1 MNLFIVEDSVL
12 IQNRLIRFV
21 ESCGIAFSSED
32 REAFPTLSPQFETT
46 TPGIHVIGVSG
57 DIDSAFDKVLNS
69 ETDAIILDL
78 QLGTG
83 NGLQLL
89 KSIKQR
95 KPSVKIVVLTN
106 HSTEDNRQHAMRAGA
121 DGFLDKSTD
130 FERIPDFLHRW
141 QAPHFSNHVN

>member
-21 ESCGIAFSSED
+21 EEV
-32 REAFPTLSPQFETT
+32 
-46 TPGIHVIGVSG
+46 PGIHVIGVSG
-57 DIDSAFDKVLNS
+57 DIESAFERVLNS

-95 KPSVKIVVLTN
+95 KPLVKIVVLTN
-106 HSTEDNRQHAMRAGA
+106 HSTDDNRQHAMRAGA

-141 QAPHFSNHVN
+141 QIPNFSNHIN

>member
-21 ESCGIAFSSED
+21 EEV
-32 REAFPTLSPQFETT
+32 
-46 TPGIHVIGVSG
+46 PGIHVIGVSG
-57 DIDSAFDKVLNS
+57 DVDTAFDKVLNTD
-69 ETDAIILDL
+69 TDAIILDL
-78 QLGTG
+78 QLGNG

-89 KSIKQR
+89 KSIKQQ

-106 HSTEDNRQHAMRAGA
+106 HSTEDNRHHAMRAGA

-141 QAPHFSNHVN
+141 QAPNFPNHLN